1 MRAAPIRA
9 AKASR
14 WAISARTGTHAVSDF
29 LLQNAQR
36 LHQQGNLAEAAE
48 LYGELL
54 RLNPNLFE
62 ALYGLGVLY
71 YQAGRYADAE
81 NLSAAASRR
90 SPLAAEPHY
99 FRGCALQRLNRNQD
113 AIQAFTQALTV
124 RPGLNDALMARG
136 LAYMSLNRYEEGLGD
151 FDAVIATE
159 PENAG
164 AWNNRGCILQG
175 MNRNEEALACFE
187 KASALKPDFVEALI
201 SGGSVLAVLKRFEE
215 AAGNY
220 EKVLSL
226 NPDMPYVYG
235 NLVLFRLQSCEWRHL
250 DRDRAKI
257 AADVK
262 AGKPVIQPFI
272 NVTLSSSMADQ
283 LQCARSSIA
292 YQWPKPSRALWRG
305 ERYGHDKIRVAY
317 ISADFR
323 DHAVARLVA
332 GLFEHHDK
340 SRFEITGVSLVPDD
354 GSAMGA
360 RLRGAF
366 DHFIDADRQSD
377 EQVAADL
384 RGMEIDIVVD
394 LMGFTSGCRP
404 GILGFRPAP
413 VQVNFLGYPGTMGA
427 SYADYIVAD
436 RIVIPDEHRAFYA
449 EKIVTLP
456 DAYQC
461 NDRRRVIAET
471 TPSRA
476 ELGLPDGAFVFCCF
490 NNSNKLTPELFA
502 LWMRLLNQVDGSVL
516 WLLEDNQAAT
526 HNLRREAGQRGI
538 GSDRLV
544 FAPRVKPAEHLAR
557 HRAADLFL
565 DTLPYGAHTTASD
578 ALWTGLP
585 VLTCK
590 GSTFAGRVAASLLQA
605 AGLPEL
611 TTDSLDDYENLA
623 LKLAR
628 DRDALRALKE
638 TLARNRDSCAL
649 FDTAR
654 FTRHFEAALTTMRER
669 QRDGKA
675 PSHFAVDAISS

>member
-1 MRAAPIRA
+1 
-9 AKASR
+9 
-14 WAISARTGTHAVSDF
+14 VSNF

-36 LHQQGNLAEAAE
+36 LHQAGNLAEAAR
-48 LYGELL
+48 LYGEIL
-54 RLNPNLFE
+54 RLNPNQFE
-62 ALYGLGVLY
+62 ALYPLGVLHF
-71 YQAGRYADAE
+71 QAGRYADAE
-81 NLSAAASRR
+81 RLIADAIRLNSR
-90 SPLAAEPHY
+90 AAEPHY
-99 FRGCALQRLNRNQD
+99 FRGCALQRLNRNED
-113 AIQAFTQALTV
+113 AIAAFGEALAV
-124 RPGLNDALMARG
+124 RPGFIDALMARG
-136 LAYMSLNRYEEGLGD
+136 VTRMTLNRYEDALED
-151 FDAVIATE
+151 FDAIIAAE
-159 PENAG
+159 PQNAG
-164 AWNNRGCILQG
+164 AWSNRGCILQG
-175 MNRNEEALACFE
+175 MNRNEDALACFE
-187 KASALKPDFVEALI
+187 KASSLKPDFVEALI
-201 SGGSVLAVLKRFEE
+201 GSGSLLATLKRFEE
-215 AAGNY
+215 AASNY

-226 NPDMPYVYG
+226 NPDIPYVLG
-235 NLVLFRLQSCEWRHL
+235 NLALFRLQCCDWTRF
-250 DRDRAKI
+250 DRDRAQI
-257 AADVK
+257 TAGVK

-272 NVTLSSSMADQ
+272 NVTLSDSMAHQ
-283 LQCARSSIA
+283 LQCARNSIA
-292 YQWPKPSRALWRG
+292 FQWPQQSRALWRG

-332 GLFEHHDK
+332 GMFEHHDR
-340 SRFEITGVSLVPDD
+340 SRFETIGVSLVPDD
-354 GSAMGA
+354 GSAMRA
-360 RLRGAF
+360 RLRGSF

-377 EQVAADL
+377 EHVASLLRRMDAD
-384 RGMEIDIVVD
+384 IAVD

-404 GILGFRPAP
+404 GLLSFRPAP

-427 SYADYIVAD
+427 AYVDYIVAD
-436 RIVIPDEHRAFYA
+436 AIVIPGDHRAFYT

-461 NDRRRVIAET
+461 NDRRRTIADV

-476 ELGLPDGAFVFCCF
+476 DLGLPDGAFVFCCF

-502 LWMRLLNQVDGSVL
+502 VWMRLLDQMDDSVL

-526 HNLRREAGQRGI
+526 HNLRREAAARGVAP
-538 GSDRLV
+538 DRLV

-585 VLTCK
+585 VLTCR
-590 GSTFAGRVAASLLQA
+590 GSTFAGRVGASLLRS

-611 TTDSLDDYENLA
+611 ITSSLSEYEALA

-628 DRDALRALKE
+628 DRDTLRALKQA
-638 TLARNRDSCAL
+638 LAGNRDTCAL

-654 FTRHFEAALTTMRER
+654 FTRHFETALTAMRER

-675 PSHFAVDAISS
+675 PAHFAVDAVSS